1 MVCVNHGRETK
12 HPAAGSAGLAPYFYA
27 VTFGRR
33 LSTLPLN
40 SGKGAFLQPFTEAS
54 RETRNRL
61 QKILGCSIRHTAK
74 RLSQLQ
80 QPAAN
85 NGISDTV
92 IPVHQF
98 QSFATRTWARRQ
110 LFRTVVALFPSPLV
124 FVNRHL
130 ANNLLKGKAEWNI
143 KNAAELIKPVGTA
156 LISRDL
162 LECQF
167 NLVSKVFLEQPK
179 QGPANPGPFADTDVN
194 WAGNAAAAGF

>member
-1 MVCVNHGRETK
+1 M
-12 HPAAGSAGLAPYFYA
+12 
-27 VTFGRR
+27 
-33 LSTLPLN
+33 
-40 SGKGAFLQPFTEAS
+40 
-54 RETRNRL
+54 
-61 QKILGCSIRHTAK
+61 
-74 RLSQLQ
+74 
-80 QPAAN
+80 
-85 NGISDTV
+85 
-92 IPVHQF
+92 HQF

-124 FVNRHL
+124 FVRRHL